1 MNIEKILA
9 SVPDYKSFY
18 TVDEMNAC
26 CAQLAHAHPDIV
38 HVYSIGT
45 SRQGDAITCMQL
57 GRGQRNAVCFACPHP
72 NEPIGAMTTLTLA
85 GILAEDPALLEELDT
100 TWYLIPCIDPDA
112 TRLNEGWFKGPF
124 NIENYARGFYRPAGN
139 EQVEWTF
146 PIDYNGRRFDKP
158 IPETKA
164 LMQLIER
171 TKPRFVYS
179 LHNASFG
186 GAYWYLSKDIPAL
199 NPLLENTAKRQNIPL
214 HLGEAEAFY
223 SVKYSG
229 AVFSMLSL
237 KRFYDVI
244 DGKAGKLPEAQE
256 LTCGTCSND
265 FIEEVC
271 DCLTLMAE
279 LPYFNDP
286 KIADT
291 SPSDM
296 TRAEAVRAKHEIRAK
311 IYDFLHD
318 QFEKVGALF
327 GADNPFPRLARD
339 CMVSFLSPK
348 HKEDLSGPDYERI
361 ATVAEKFDNL
371 FLVIYFDIL
380 NVALTLRAC
389 DRELARGERFNQ
401 TQLADLKEVRAAC
414 DAELSRLCQDLE
426 ANTDYDVIEIRR
438 LVSVQLES
446 ALQAILFS

>member
-1 MNIEKILA
+1 MNIEEILL

-18 TVDEMNAC
+18 TVNEMNAR
-26 CAQLAHAHPDIV
+26 CAALAEMHPDAV
-38 HVYSIGT
+38 RVYSIGT

-57 GRGQRNAVCFACPHP
+57 GHGKKNAVCFACPHP

-85 GILAEDPALLEELDT
+85 GILAENPTLLDELDT

-124 NIENYARGFYRPAGN
+124 NIENYARGFYRPAGS

-146 PIDYNGRRFDKP
+146 PIDYHGRRFDKP
-158 IPETKA
+158 IPETRA
-164 LMQLIER
+164 LMNLIER

-179 LHNASFG
+179 LHNSAFG
-186 GAYWYLSKDIPAL
+186 GAYWYVSKDIPAL
-199 NPLLENTAKRQNIPL
+199 NPLLENAAERQSIAL

-237 KRFYDVI
+237 KRCYDVI
-244 DGKAGKLPEAQE
+244 DGKAGRQPEPQE
-256 LTCGTCSND
+256 LTCGTCSHD

-296 TRAEAVRAKHEIRAK
+296 TRAEAIRAK
-311 IYDFLHD
+311 RAARAPIYDFLASQYD
-318 QFEKVGALF
+318 KVGALF
-327 GADNPFPRLARD
+327 GGDNPFPRLVRD
-339 CMVSFLSPK
+339 CMAGFSSPR
-348 HKEDLSGPDYERI
+348 HEEELTGPDYERM

-371 FLVIYFDIL
+371 FLAVYFDIL

-389 DRELARGERFNQ
+389 DLELARGERFGG
-401 TQLADLKEVRAAC
+401 TELESLKEVRTAC
-414 DAELSRLCQDLE
+414 DAELSCLCRELE
-426 ANTDYDVIEIRR
+426 ANSDYDVIEIRR